1 MSHRITMLFCHCVLT
16 LFLASTIARGA
27 SLNLSIDAP
36 DTIEAGQTLL
46 LSAKVQSDS
55 ETPITLQFKKQEQTL
70 PANFTWLE
78 AEVIGKSNKI
88 IEDADASNL
97 KAIQA
102 TRQYETAIKA
112 PFPQDDK
119 TYVLWFRAK
128 GASFCLK
135 GSDFENGKDAREIQW
150 NWHNSTDWQ
159 WSRFKALTA
168 GKVGKVFMLM
178 KSPSKVGLIDAV
190 MLTTDTQFKP
200 NPTLVTA
207 PGVFAWP
214 TLPTTIG
221 EHDLSIT
228 AMQDGQT
235 VTATHTIKVTA
246 PVAKVKTNDTP
257 VITFDKQSSEPIDLS
272 KLATPWSKI
281 NLPFVLNGQML
292 DQAYSRIN
300 PNLNINKA
308 SGVIALQCKQFMD
321 LPQTVDIAVHQK
333 AAGLVFVHT
342 QYMQRDPFHAVAM
355 YNIEYDDGSSVPV
368 LLREEVNI
376 AGSLR
381 PPSTTQAQ
389 VLGSVGKE
397 GVDYHI
403 ILFPWTNPHP
413 EKTISKVVFTNQINR
428 ENKQENTTLGFNV
441 ADATSQILLSLSLI
455 KSSDTITT
463 LTRSA
468 SNQADKINAI
478 SHATIDFAQSQGEI
492 SRSVFSTNETGTMMG
507 KDDRFDQY
515 KQLIDKMGCDNIRLH
530 SGIRLEWIFQTPN
543 SEGDFTKL
551 DERIA
556 ALKAG
561 MPDRDI
567 MFCFNYLPKYINP
580 SEPKDR
586 QTFARLCAKVVE
598 HLNSKPETYVKYW
611 EIYNEPFSKVIPEDR
626 GHWKMYNLTV
636 KAMKAVDSNIKV
648 GGYAPCWPIL
658 SAMKDFYQHCHE
670 YVDFISWHKYP
681 TGNSETPTEYLM
693 KNTGQFGTDV
703 QNVRKLVENITPG
716 KKVELALTEYH
727 VNFNWRPHDPR
738 QATNVGSTWMAS
750 VIYHMLINDMDIAQ
764 SWHSRSGGTFG
775 MMSKS
780 LEVRPTGQL
789 LYMLNRHMNGQRVQS
804 RSDNPWVEV
813 LGFVTKEGK
822 QGMFIINKSD
832 TAQSLNMQLLH
843 AKLPASDPFE
853 GNATCHRIGP
863 KGYSIAEHWLS
874 PTPHVELLPYE
885 VQLILAR

>member
-1 MSHRITMLFCHCVLT
+1 MFTRIHAFVYSCALFFCSIGM
-16 LFLASTIARGA
+16 ANQ

-36 DTIEAGQTLL
+36 DTIQAGQTLL
-46 LSAKVQSDS
+46 LTANVQSDS
-55 ETPITLQFKKQEQTL
+55 DESITLKFRNQEQTL
-70 PANFTWLE
+70 PANFMWLE
-78 AEVIGKSNKI
+78 AETIGNSKKI
-88 IEDADASNL
+88 VEDADASNF
-97 KAIQA
+97 KAIQV
-102 TRQYETAIKA
+102 TKQYETAIKA

-119 TYVLWFRAK
+119 TYVLWFRSK

-159 WSRFKALTA
+159 WSRFKAVTA
-168 GKVGKVFMLM
+168 KKVGKVFMLM

-190 MLTTDTQFKP
+190 MLTTDSQFKP
-200 NPTLVTA
+200 SQTMSTA
-207 PGVFAWP
+207 PSVFAWP

-221 EHDLSIT
+221 EHDLTIT
-228 AMQDGQT
+228 AIQDGKT
-235 VTATHTIKVTA
+235 VTATHRVKVTA
-246 PVAKVKTNDTP
+246 PVTEAAP
-257 VITFDKQSSEPIDLS
+257 KQAVSINLNKQASSPIDLS
-272 KLATPWSKI
+272 KLSTPWDKV
-281 NLPFVLNGQML
+281 NMPFVLNGKAL

-300 PNLNINKA
+300 ENLNINKA

-321 LPQTVDIAVHQK
+321 LPQSVDIAVNQK

-355 YNIEYDDGSSVPV
+355 YNIQYDDGSSLPV
-368 LLREEVNI
+368 MLREEINI
-376 AGSLR
+376 VGSLR

-403 ILFPWTNPHP
+403 ILFPWSNPHP
-413 EKTISKVVFTNQINR
+413 NKTITKVTFTNQINR
-428 ENKQENTTLGFNV
+428 DNKEENTTLGFNV
-441 ADATSQILLSLSLI
+441 ADATSQILLSMSLI
-455 KSSDTITT
+455 KTADTMALLKQSVTDQ
-463 LTRSA
+463 
-468 SNQADKINAI
+468 NEQVNAI
-478 SHATIDFAQSQGEI
+478 SHATIDFAQKQGEI
-492 SRSVFSTNETGTMMG
+492 SRGVFSTNETGTLSG
-507 KDDRFDQY
+507 KDERFDEY
-515 KQLIDKMGCDNIRLH
+515 KKIIDKMGTNNMRLH
-530 SGIRLEWIFQTPN
+530 SGFRLQTLFPN
-543 SEGDFTKL
+543 PDTVGDFAKL
-551 DERIA
+551 DERIK
-556 ALKAG
+556 ALKDG

-567 MFCFNYLPKYINP
+567 MMCFNRVPEYINP
-580 SEPKDR
+580 SVEADR
-586 QTFARLCAKVVE
+586 KVFAELCAKVVK
-598 HLNSKPETYVKYW
+598 HLNSKPETRVTYW

-626 GHWKMYNLTV
+626 GHWKMYNLSA
-636 KAMKAVDSNIKV
+636 KAMKAVDPTIKI

-703 QNVRKLVENITPG
+703 QNVRKLVNDITPG

-727 VNFNWRPHDPR
+727 INFNWRPHDPR

-789 LYMLNRHMNGQRVQS
+789 LYILNRYMNGQRVQS
-804 RSDNPWVEV
+804 RSDNTWVEV

-822 QGMFIINKSD
+822 QGLFIINKSD

-863 KGYSIAEHWLS
+863 KGYSVSEHWLTA
-874 PTPHVELLPYE
+874 TPHVELLPYE
-885 VQLILAR
+885 VQLIVAR